1 MPNPNLTGLLTDA
14 TLAVSMRKRLE
25 TRLGKIVAG
34 IISLSALVAAVISL
48 LNDLSGPSRHTV
60 EANFRKID
68 VETPIYLRQYENERG
83 LPTQQG
89 AASLG
94 RDTQAS
100 GYRLVADR
108 TDIGQPASGPLAAA
122 ATATPEEPP
131 KIEGEKI
138 SEEVKRTEQAQL
150 EEEAKIKEEQKN
162 AEARVQREQQKA
174 QEDAK
179 LAERST
185 QQNVAVVKAEEAEAK
200 HKATR
205 ARQAV
210 QTKKAEA
217 RHTPTKSRI
226 EAGASSSEVE
236 SVLSKSGLS
245 IPVHCDTSCA
255 VSPLVNQAI
264 DSSSSNSQA
273 ANKFA
278 ADLRSSLVSVDH
290 EPQFIGARVE
300 YRITLD
306 GLANK
311 VTFLTVTLDAMGQP
325 LPSHYQETRVIKKLV
340 PSSEEQPVVGVFWA
354 PIPSYRGEYY
364 FRMQVFDG
372 SPEPVGFEKT
382 QSFR

>member
-1 MPNPNLTGLLTDA
+1 
-14 TLAVSMRKRLE
+14 MRKRLE

-48 LNDLSGPSRHTV
+48 LNDLSGPSRHTI

-89 AASLG
+89 AANLG
-94 RDTQAS
+94 PDTQAS

-108 TDIGQPASGPLAAA
+108 TDIGQPASSPPAA

-131 KIEGEKI
+131 KTEGEKI
-138 SEEVKRTEQAQL
+138 SNEVKRTEQAQL

-205 ARQAV
+205 AREAV

-245 IPVHCDTSCA
+245 IPVHCDTSCG

-264 DSSSSNSQA
+264 DSSSSSSQA
-273 ANKFA
+273 ANRFA
-278 ADLRSSLVSVDH
+278 ADLRGSLVSVDH

-300 YRITLD
+300 YSITLD

-311 VTFLTVTLDAMGQP
+311 VTFLTVTLDAQGQP

-340 PSSEEQPVVGVFWA
+340 PSNERQPVVGVFWA

-364 FRMQVFDG
+364 FRLQVFDG